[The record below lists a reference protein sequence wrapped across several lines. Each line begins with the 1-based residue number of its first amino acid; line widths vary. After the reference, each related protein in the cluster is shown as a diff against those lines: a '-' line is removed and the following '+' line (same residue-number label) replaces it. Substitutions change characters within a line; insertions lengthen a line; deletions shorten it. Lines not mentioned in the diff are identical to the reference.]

1 MNEMNAFCTVL
12 LKGLHNK
19 MFSMHRESAYG
30 EKLSW
35 KIQIKFI
42 IIINVLR
49 HDALPELRKSEK

>member
-1 MNEMNAFCTVL
+1 MNAFLYRTLERPSEQNVQYAQCMCL
-12 LKGLHNK
+12 
-19 MFSMHRESAYG
+19 YG

-35 KIQIKFI
+35 KIQIKVL